1 MLSSGYVAL
10 GAFVSA
16 LQFAVATWAMVVGL
30 QAWLGRNGHRPDV
43 ASDRLEGRTYLAAL
57 LGYLI
62 LGLSLIS
69 WLVFY
74 LVLDSFVPQW
84 PGAMC
89 IYGITRFGSGMQGS
103 VGWLPTLITVL
114 QSLKPLLIFTAGA
127 ALVLYRFYRQLGTR
141 TLLPRVASLLF
152 VVAVL
157 AMLDAGTELSY
168 LAIPKYEK
176 VPSSG
181 CCSVSAIGL
190 EEPQAISL
198 REQHKW
204 QWSYYGL
211 HAVMIGLLWHAI
223 VKRGPPTPAQSL
235 LVTAMALAT
244 FGTSLRF
251 LIDVASPRLLHLPYH
266 RCLYDLIP
274 GVPES
279 GVALGLLLWGTFCV
293 GWSAVVAGL
302 GRAPESVASAASEA
316 RRWYAYALLGY
327 AGSVALL
334 SLDLWL
340 A

>member
-16 LQFAVATWAMVVGL
+16 SQFAAAAWAMVVGL
-30 QAWLGRNGHRPDV
+30 QAWLCRNGHRPDV

-57 LGYLI
+57 LGYLV

-89 IYGITRFGSGMQGS
+89 IYGITQFGSGMSGA

-114 QSLKPLLIFTAGA
+114 QSLKPLLVFTAGA

-141 TLLPRVASLLF
+141 TLLPRIASLLF

-157 AMLDAGTELSY
+157 AMLDAATELGY

-176 VPSSG
+176 MPSSG
-181 CCSVSAIGL
+181 CCSAAIGV
-190 EEPQAISL
+190 EKVQALSQ
-198 REQHKW
+198 REQQKW

-211 HAVMIGLLWHAI
+211 HAVMIGLLWRGI
-223 VKRGPPTPAQSL
+223 VKRGPPASAQLL
-235 LVTAMALAT
+235 LVTATALAT
-244 FGTSLRF
+244 FGISMRF

-266 RCLYDLIP
+266 RCLYDLVP

-293 GWSAVVAGL
+293 GWSAVVAWL
-302 GRAPESVASAASEA
+302 GRAPESVAAAANET
-316 RRWYAYALLGY
+316 RRWYAYALVGY
-327 AGSVALL
+327 AGSVVML

-340 A
+340 S